1 MTPSVVPL
9 YYGPLA
15 HPLFVIRA
23 LSGTLVARTAL
34 RDSLLPLYTPQE
46 ALLALGGRA
55 PIRLRFTAADLI
67 LDGALGTDYLQRG
80 PITLDL
86 RTTPALNTVPN
97 PRLQQPSP

>member
-1 MTPSVVPL
+1 
-9 YYGPLA
+9 
-15 HPLFVIRA
+15 
-23 LSGTLVARTAL
+23 L
-34 RDSLLPLYTPQE
+34 RDSLLPLHTPQE

-55 PIRLRFTAADLI
+55 PITLRFTPADLI

-86 RTTPALNTVPN
+86 RATPALSTLPN